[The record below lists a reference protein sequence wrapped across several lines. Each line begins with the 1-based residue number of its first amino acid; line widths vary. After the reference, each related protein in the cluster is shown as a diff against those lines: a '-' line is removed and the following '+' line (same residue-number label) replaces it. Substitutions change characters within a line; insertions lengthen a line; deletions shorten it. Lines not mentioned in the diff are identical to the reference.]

1 MNALYRFLVTVPMFV
16 GAVGLAHAAGA
27 AKTVDIVAN
36 DSLRYNVTEID
47 AAPGQLVHVV
57 FHNRGTLPKEVMGH
71 NWVLLAQD
79 ENPDAYLAAAM
90 TAKDDG
96 YQPHALKAKVVASL
110 PLLGP
115 NETAELTFAA
125 PETPGRYTY
134 LCTFPAHCAA
144 GMRGVLVVR

>member
-1 MNALYRFLVTVPMFV
+1 
-16 GAVGLAHAAGA
+16 
-27 AKTVDIVAN
+27 
-36 DSLRYNVTEID
+36 
-47 AAPGQLVHVV
+47 
-57 FHNRGTLPKEVMGH
+57 
-71 NWVLLAQD
+71 
-79 ENPDAYLAAAM
+79 
-90 TAKDDG
+90 
-96 YQPHALKAKVVASL
+96 LKAKVVASL